1 MPSYTVSILCRHL
14 LNLYKTEYV
23 LDVILLFF
31 YILIAHFHKIPLAD
45 IDML

>member
-1 MPSYTVSILCRHL
+1 MPSYTALILYRHL

-31 YILIAHFHKIPLAD
+31 YIPIVHFHKILLAD